1 MWFDPAAVESI
12 VDALPLW
19 VAFLALVLSYLGS
32 IYVIVPVT
40 VAVYLRGKTK
50 WAATWPAIV
59 IGAYALFVFLKP
71 LSGIERPGVESPLA
85 DVNLP
90 IVIDQLHHL
99 AIDFDTE
106 SFPSGHAI
114 AATIFYG
121 LLVVDTDIG
130 SWWLRA
136 SGAAVMLAGVFFSR
150 VALGV
155 HYVGDV
161 VGGAIIG
168 LVFFGLVLWLREEVD
183 NPAEMLLVVPVALA
197 GGALIAGRPLD
208 AVGLLVA
215 TGGFYLI
222 HTRFGDT
229 LRSRF
234 GAVSRGANVSEQ

>member
-1 MWFDPAAVESI
+1 MWFDPAVVES
-12 VDALPLW
+12 VVESLPLW
-19 VAFLALVLSYLGS
+19 AAFLALLLSYLGS
-32 IYVIVPVT
+32 IYIIVPVT
-40 VAVYLRGKTK
+40 IAVYLRGKTK

-59 IGAYALFVFLKP
+59 IAAYALFVFLKP

-85 DVNLP
+85 DVSLP

-114 AATIFYG
+114 AATVFYG

-130 SWWLRA
+130 TWWLRA
-136 SGAAVMLAGVFFSR
+136 SGAAVMLLGVFFSR

-161 VGGAIIG
+161 VGGAILG
-168 LVFFGLVLWLREEVD
+168 LLFFGLLLWLREQVK
-183 NPAEMLLVVPVALA
+183 NPAETLLVIPVVLA
-197 GGALIAGRPLD
+197 GGALLAGRPLD
-208 AVGLLVA
+208 AVGLLIA
-215 TGGFYLI
+215 TGGFYLV
-222 HTRFGDT
+222 HTQYGET

-234 GAVSRGANVSEQ
+234 SSRAHSSSVSEQ